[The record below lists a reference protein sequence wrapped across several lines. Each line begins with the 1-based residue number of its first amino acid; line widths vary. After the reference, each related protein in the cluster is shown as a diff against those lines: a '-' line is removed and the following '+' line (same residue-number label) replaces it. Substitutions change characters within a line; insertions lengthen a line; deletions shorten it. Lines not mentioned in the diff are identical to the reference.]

1 MTDLSTVTGTW
12 NIDAS
17 HTNIGFTARHAMIAK
32 VRGRFTEFEGTLVL
46 DGATPANSTANITIQ
61 AASVDTSSPD
71 RDAHL
76 KSPDFLDTEKFPT
89 LTFASTS
96 VEHSGGDNFVLNG
109 DLTVHG
115 VTQPVSIK
123 VELDGVGGDPWG
135 GTRIG
140 LTGEAEISR
149 KAFGLEWN
157 AALEAGG
164 VLVGD
169 NVKLQLDVEAVKQ
182 A

>member
-1 MTDLSTVTGTW
+1 MD
-12 NIDAS
+12 IDFWK
-17 HTNIGFTARHAMIAK
+17 NLEVGLFPI
-32 VRGRFTEFEGTLVL
+32 
-46 DGATPANSTANITIQ
+46 
-61 AASVDTSSPD
+61 D
-71 RDAHL
+71 RIL
-76 KSPDFLDTEKFPT
+76 PRPQEY
-89 LTFASTS
+89 
-96 VEHSGGDNFVLNG
+96 
-109 DLTVHG
+109 
-115 VTQPVSIK
+115 QPGK
-123 VELDGVGGDPWG
+123 HENELDGVGGDPWG

>member
-1 MTDLSTVTGTW
+1 MV
-12 NIDAS
+12 
-17 HTNIGFTARHAMIAK
+17 
-32 VRGRFTEFEGTLVL
+32 
-46 DGATPANSTANITIQ
+46 
-61 AASVDTSSPD
+61 
-71 RDAHL
+71 
-76 KSPDFLDTEKFPT
+76 
-89 LTFASTS
+89 
-96 VEHSGGDNFVLNG
+96 HSGGDNFELNG

-115 VTQPVSIK
+115 VTKPVTIK

-140 LTGEAEISR
+140 LSGEAEISR
-149 KAFGLEWN
+149 KEFGLEWN